1 MNTESKLTPLFFF
14 ISSIFISSLIV
25 SNIIAVKII
34 DIFGLILPAAV
45 IVFPVTYIFGDIL
58 TEVYGYRKARFV
70 IWLGFF
76 SNLIVVLFIKLA
88 EVLPSASF
96 WGKEKAYS
104 AILGYTPRLLI
115 ASFLAYLA
123 GELLNS
129 FVLSKMKILT
139 RGKYLWTRTIGS
151 TVVGQLAD
159 SGIFITIAF
168 AGTVPWLVLIRMVV
182 VQWLFKVLYET
193 LATPLTYMVV
203 IILKRKEKIDTFD
216 YKTEFN
222 PLKIF
227 DI

>member
-168 AGTVPWLVLIRMVV
+168 AGTVPWIVLIRMVV